1 MRPHRAFARQNAFG
15 YWEGCIE
22 YPCGTV
28 SAVTNAKHTEG
39 AALDIAQRMIEGAD
53 ERLAEKERRHERLRQ
68 NWRLYGSVLPGTV
81 SVPANAPHQARA
93 IASRPECSCSASGY
107 DPECKWEGHHHA

>member
-1 MRPHRAFARQNAFG
+1 MKTHRAFARQNAG

-22 YPCGTV
+22 YPCRTV

-53 ERLAEKERRHERLRQ
+53 ARYAKAQSDAEYRRQYRLGRVMAGEAIRHRHDCSDRNLRLGERQGIL
-68 NWRLYGSVLPGTV
+68 
-81 SVPANAPHQARA
+81 
-93 IASRPECSCSASGY
+93 
-107 DPECKWEGHHHA
+107 

>member
-1 MRPHRAFARQNAFG
+1 MKTHRAFARQNAYG

-39 AALDIAQRMIEGAD
+39 AALDIAQRMSEGAD
-53 ERLAEKERRHERLRQ
+53 ARYAKAQSDAEYRRQYRLGRVMPGHATCIANTKGEARGTSV
-68 NWRLYGSVLPGTV
+68 NWSALLG
-81 SVPANAPHQARA
+81 AP
-93 IASRPECSCSASGY
+93 
-107 DPECKWEGHHHA
+107 

>member
-1 MRPHRAFARQNAFG
+1 MKPHRAFARQNAYG

-39 AALDIAQRMIEGAD
+39 TALDIAQRMIEGAD
-53 ERLAEKERRHERLRQ
+53 ERWAEKERRHKRLRR
-68 NWRLYGSVLPGTV
+68 NWRLYGSIMPGTV
-81 SVPANAPHQARA
+81 SVPANKQMTQ
-93 IASRPECSCSASGY
+93 PETDGGK
-107 DPECKWEGHHHA
+107 DG

>member
-1 MRPHRAFARQNAFG
+1 MKPHRAFARQNAYG

-39 AALDIAQRMIEGAD
+39 AALGIAQRMLEGAD
-53 ERLAEKERRHERLRQ
+53 ERWAEKERRHKQLRR
-68 NWRLYGSVLPGTV
+68 NWRLYGNIMPGTV
-81 SVPANAPHQARA
+81 SVPANAERQRA
-93 IASRPECSCSASGY
+93 GDSRYAEPPCSQVES
-107 DPECKWEGHHHA
+107 KKEG